1 MRPVHLVSSKQVK
14 DAVLRWPALLS
25 LSNRGPHAVASWLQG
40 GLGLSAE
47 DVGKMIKKNPA
58 MVSCSI
64 VHNLRPKLRCVV
76 DAGRSWCFAVL
87 EGALYN
93 APSLFGRRCACV
105 FSRSR
110 GCLHIARVICVSGP
124 LGNSITVEQ

>member
-1 MRPVHLVSSKQVK
+1 MK

-25 LSNRGPHAVASWLQG
+25 LSKRGPHAVASWLQG

-64 VHNLRPKLRCVV
+64 VHNLRPKLRYVAV
-76 DAGRSWCFAVL
+76 RSVKR
-87 EGALYN
+87 AL
-93 APSLFGRRCACV
+93 F
-105 FSRSR
+105 
-110 GCLHIARVICVSGP
+110 
-124 LGNSITVEQ
+124 